1 MENQKFEK
9 KLKEMKK
16 PEVTNLKHEDMLSI
30 AITGAKDKSVVS
42 LWWLS
47 IPLFITAM
55 LTMKSIY
62 MPGTSL
68 ISNLNELAASQ
79 RYIYIIF
86 FIVSPLVIILVNIL
100 TVRKIYVL
108 SGSPKSLN
116 FLEGVWV
123 NLLMIGLSVLILI
136 IYSL

>member
-9 KLKEMKK
+9 KLNEMKK
-16 PEVTNLKHEDMLSI
+16 PVVNNLKHEDMLSN
-30 AITGAKDKSVVS
+30 AIINAKDKSVVS
-42 LWWLS
+42 FWWLS
-47 IPLFITAM
+47 IPIFITAM
-55 LTMKSIY
+55 LMMKSIY

-68 ISNLNELAASQ
+68 ISNLNDLAASQ
-79 RYIYIIF
+79 QYIYIVF
-86 FIVSPLVIILVNIL
+86 FIVSPLVLILVNIL
-100 TVRKIYVL
+100 TIRKIYVL

-123 NLLMIGLSVLILI
+123 NVLMIVLSVLILI